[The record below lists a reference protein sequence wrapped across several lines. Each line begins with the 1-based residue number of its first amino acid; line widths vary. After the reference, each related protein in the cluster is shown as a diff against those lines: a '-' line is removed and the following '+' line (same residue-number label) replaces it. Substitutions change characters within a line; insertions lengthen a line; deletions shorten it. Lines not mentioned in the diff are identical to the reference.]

1 MVRSFFRG
9 VSMRLGFS
17 LPMFGK
23 AAATP
28 GGIARYARAAEQAGV
43 AGLWVADRLLS
54 PVDPV
59 VPYPGYETM
68 PEEFWTAQD
77 PFAALA
83 VAAAVTETVLLG
95 SSTINAT
102 QYQPANLARL
112 LTSIEVAS
120 NGRLLPGLGIG
131 WSPDEYAAVG
141 IPIAERGRRL
151 DDLLDLLESWWT
163 KDVVSHEG
171 IGYTIPETHV
181 ALKPVRKPPVHLAGF
196 GEKALSRVAKR
207 ADGWLPVW
215 SVPEVFPAEVLTTT
229 LAKIRADA
237 EKAGRDPRSLGVAL
251 RVNVAPGTKPELIAE
266 SVAKI
271 VSALDPDHAFVDLTY
286 LTSSVDEHLDLTG
299 HLLELTANG

>member
-1 MVRSFFRG
+1 
-9 VSMRLGFS
+9 MRLGFS
-17 LPMFGK
+17 LPVFGK

-28 GGIARYARAAEQAGV
+28 GGIARYARAAEQAG
-43 AGLWVADRLLS
+43 AASLWVGDRLLS
-54 PVDPV
+54 PVEPV

-83 VAAAVTETVLLG
+83 VAAAVTETAILG

-112 LTSIEVAS
+112 LTSIDVAS

-141 IPIAERGRRL
+141 IPMGERGKRL
-151 DDLLDLLESWWT
+151 DDLLDLLETWWT
-163 KDVVSHEG
+163 KDTVSHQG
-171 IGYTIPETHV
+171 IGYAIAESHV
-181 ALKPVRKPPVHLAGF
+181 ELKPVRKPPVHLAGF
-196 GEKALSRVAKR
+196 GEKSLRRVAQR

-215 SVPEVFPAEVLTTT
+215 SIPEAFPSDVLTTT
-229 LAKIRADA
+229 LAKLRADA
-237 EKAGRDPRSLGVAL
+237 EEAGRDPQALGVAL
-251 RVNVAPGTKPELIAE
+251 RVNAAPETKPEAIAE
-266 SVAKI
+266 SLAKI
-271 VSALDPDHAFVDLTY
+271 VPLLDPDHTFVDISY

-299 HLLELTANG
+299 RLLDLAARG